1 MNAVLDTGLKKAVF
15 VARGQGVF
23 DPREVKTGWRLG
35 NRVEILQG
43 LSAGERIA
51 LSGTFLLDSESRMEQ
66 AAAGM
71 SGSLAKDPV
80 SGLDVS
86 IRKAEKAGLKST
98 YQQKIYYFASGE
110 NRARF
115 NQNPS
120 AYADKLSDVSG
131 GPSGPKK

>member
-1 MNAVLDTGLKKAVF
+1 MA
-15 VARGQGVF
+15 
-23 DPREVKTGWRLG
+23 
-35 NRVEILQG
+35 
-43 LSAGERIA
+43 AGERIA

-66 AAAGM
+66 AAAGIA
-71 SGSLAKDPV
+71 GSLAKDPV